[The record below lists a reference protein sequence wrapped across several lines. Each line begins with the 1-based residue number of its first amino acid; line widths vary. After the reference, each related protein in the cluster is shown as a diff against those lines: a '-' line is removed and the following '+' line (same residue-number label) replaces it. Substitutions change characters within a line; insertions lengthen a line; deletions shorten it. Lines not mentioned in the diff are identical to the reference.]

1 MKVAIIGA
9 GIVGSFLA
17 KRLSKEDYDVVVV
30 DVDPSKL
37 EQISLSADVMTLNC
51 DATEA
56 NCLKQISDFD
66 LFVVVTENDEKNL
79 TITTLLRS
87 LFKKEKVLFRVKN
100 KSLSSPPVKEFLGAE
115 PVNILS
121 ETVQKVFL
129 AVRYPFAKEVI
140 KLEKE
145 RLVIFKLPITVES
158 FLAGKQVL
166 ELAPLREKFPF
177 TIVAVEREGSLL
189 IPRGDTFLFPG
200 DVVYVAVKEEE
211 AEKIAELLKIP
222 YQPVK
227 LVFVMGYSQ
236 FTEEL
241 LLRLS
246 ELKGLKV
253 KLVLNSKER
262 SQELSGRFQNV
273 DVFFGELT
281 DTELLKEEGIDRA
294 DLVVSVSEDEENNIL
309 SAVLSKKL
317 GAKKT
322 CALITHPEY
331 EEIIESI
338 GIDLPIAPRKVLASK
353 VYRKLSKRKFFEI
366 VELSEK
372 VDVVETVV
380 DKEVMVKDFK
390 NCGLIIAV
398 NRDGK
403 VHLAT
408 GLTKLK
414 PGDKLICV
422 VERK

>member
-9 GIVGSFLA
+9 GVVGSFLA
-17 KRLSKEDYDVVVV
+17 KRLSREGYDVVVV
-30 DVDPSKL
+30 DIDPSKL
-37 EQISLSADVMTLNC
+37 EQVSLTADVMTLNC

-56 NCLKQISDFD
+56 NCLKQISGFD
-66 LFVVVTENDEKNL
+66 LFVVVTENDEKNVA
-79 TITTLLRS
+79 ITVLLRS
-87 LFKKEKVLFRVKN
+87 LFKKEKILFRVKS

-121 ETVQKVFL
+121 ETVQKVVL
-129 AVRYPFAKEVI
+129 AVKYPFAKEVI

-145 RLVIFKLPITVES
+145 RLVIFKVPITVES

-166 ELAPLREKFPF
+166 ELAPLRKELPF
-177 TIVAVEREGSLL
+177 TIVAVEREGRL
-189 IPRGDTFLFPG
+189 IIPKGDTFLYPA
-200 DVVYVAVKEEE
+200 DVIYVAVKEEE
-211 AEKIAELLKIP
+211 AEKLAQLLKIP

-227 LVFVMGYSQ
+227 LVFVIGYSQ

-246 ELKGLKV
+246 EIKEIKV
-253 KLVLNSKER
+253 KLVLDSKEK
-262 SQELSGRFQNV
+262 SQELSGKFQNV

-281 DTELLKEEGIDRA
+281 DVELLKEEGMDRA
-294 DLVVSVSEDEENNIL
+294 DLVVSVSEDEEANIL
-309 SAVLSKKL
+309 SAVLSKRL
-317 GAKKT
+317 GAKKS

-331 EEIIESI
+331 EGIIESI

-353 VYRKLSKRKFFEI
+353 VYRKLSKRKFLEI
-366 VELSEK
+366 VELSER

-380 DKEVMVKDFK
+380 DKETLVKDFK
-390 NCGLIIAV
+390 KCGLIVAV
-398 NRDGK
+398 SRGGE
-403 VHLAT
+403 VQLAT
-408 GLTKLK
+408 GLTELK

>member
-1 MKVAIIGA
+1 LKVAIIGA

-37 EQISLSADVMTLNC
+37 EQISLSADIMTLNC

>member
-37 EQISLSADVMTLNC
+37 EQISLSADIMTLNC

>member
-189 IPRGDTFLFPG
+189 IPKGDTFLFPG